1 MTSRTLFVAALLL
14 AVVAACPLAGA
25 QQVPPPKIGFLTP
38 PTSDGA
44 AVLIEAFRRGLR
56 DVGRVEGKTFIL
68 EARYAEGRAERLP
81 ELARELVSLKP
92 AVIVTTADAATA
104 AVKRETRTIPIVM
117 SSSIDPVGTGLVTSL
132 ARPGGNVTGIS
143 SLSSELGGKRLEL
156 LKEGVPGLARVAV
169 LWNPDVRGSIFEY
182 KETEAAAHALRL
194 ELQSLEVSTPADLDR
209 AFSAVTSQRAQAL
222 ILAGQNPVTF
232 SKQAEIASFA
242 QKNRLPS
249 MYPSQA
255 YVDAGGLMFYGPS
268 IPSMYHRVAVYVDK
282 ILKGAKP
289 AELPVE
295 QPTKFELVINLKTAN
310 TLGLAIQQSL
320 IRRAD
325 RVIQ

>member
-1 MTSRTLFVAALLL
+1 MTSRTLFIAALLL

-143 SLSSELGGKRLEL
+143 SLSSELGG
-156 LKEGVPGLARVAV
+156 
-169 LWNPDVRGSIFEY
+169 
-182 KETEAAAHALRL
+182 
-194 ELQSLEVSTPADLDR
+194 
-209 AFSAVTSQRAQAL
+209 
-222 ILAGQNPVTF
+222 
-232 SKQAEIASFA
+232 
-242 QKNRLPS
+242 
-249 MYPSQA
+249 
-255 YVDAGGLMFYGPS
+255 
-268 IPSMYHRVAVYVDK
+268 
-282 ILKGAKP
+282 
-289 AELPVE
+289 
-295 QPTKFELVINLKTAN
+295 
-310 TLGLAIQQSL
+310 
-320 IRRAD
+320 
-325 RVIQ
+325 